1 VHRTLPDDALQ
12 AITDKILEGRP
23 NTYTYTKALA
33 EQAVAKNEG
42 KYPIAIVRPSIVISA
57 AKEPVEG
64 WVDNV
69 NGIAG
74 LGCLAAIGLLR
85 TIDWDYYARSDM
97 VPVDYVANCLICSAY
112 EIAVRSPKKLLV
124 YNMTSGNVNPV
135 SWGVYFEKLRSVAVR
150 KPPTKIVRP
159 MIHSP
164 KYRRANPITFFM
176 TKLFSELLF
185 AYMVDMIL
193 VLLGYKKIML
203 KITKK
208 MHHGYT
214 ILLPF
219 TSNEWNFNSENV
231 LKLSDSL
238 DEEDK
243 KKFYFDLRKLDWD
256 EQAEQTWHGGRT
268 YLLKEE
274 PTEESYKWSMGRQ
287 RIVTIVHYAGMVIIA
302 ASIALVGFTGISL
315 LRA

>member
-1 VHRTLPDDALQ
+1 MPEDALNK
-12 AITDKILEGRP
+12 ITDKILEGRP
-23 NTYTYTKALA
+23 NTYTFTKALA
-33 EQAVAKNEG
+33 EQAVAANEG

-57 AKEPVEG
+57 SREPVGG

-97 VPVDYVANCLICSAY
+97 VPVDYVANCLICAAY
-112 EIAVRSPKKLLV
+112 EVSTRSPKKLKV
-124 YNMTSGNVNPV
+124 YNMTSGNVNPI
-135 SWGVYFEKLRSVAVR
+135 SWGVYFEKLRNDAVK

-164 KYRRANPITFFM
+164 KYRRANPTLFFM
-176 TKLFSELLF
+176 TKFFSELLF

-203 KITKK
+203 KITRK

-214 ILLPF
+214 ILKPF
-219 TSNEWNFNSENV
+219 TTNEWDFDSENV
-231 LKLSDSL
+231 LKLSESL
-238 DEEDK
+238 EDADRK
-243 KKFYFDLRKLDWD
+243 QFYFDLRKLDWD
-256 EQAEQTWHGGRT
+256 DQAEQTWHGGRT
-268 YLLKEE
+268 FLLKEE
-274 PTEESYKWSMGRQ
+274 PTQDSYNLSLGRQ
-287 RIVTIVHYAGMVIIA
+287 KIVTIVHYAGMVIIA
-302 ASIALVGFTGISL
+302 ASIALVGFTGVSL